1 MTQIVWIV
9 IRVLALGAALV
20 LLPLGAGYIFFH
32 RGEFDRGF
40 VYLFGMCAVL
50 AGFELVYIPFFLLGL
65 SFTLMT
71 AVFFVLAL
79 AAALWGFQLK
89 GAAKCVIPREKKP
102 LSRAEK
108 LCSGVFAIVA
118 LWQVARTT
126 LGGGT
131 WNIDDAWY
139 LGLANTV
146 MYTDE
151 IFRTDPVTG
160 LAYNFA
166 QHISEYLTY
175 VFSPWPIFWAMFA
188 RMFSFEITVLM
199 RTVLPGFFIAL
210 FYYVMYRL
218 AAFFFRGDRAK
229 SLFALALL
237 SVFFEIC
244 GVAMNVKFTWVIC
257 YPWMGKAFGPS
268 IVCPLALYFFL
279 LTQEEGEAKKRR
291 ALWLGVFLAN
301 AAGCMVASSSAEMC
315 LMYLGCWGL
324 VYVIKTRDLSAI
336 WKLACAAAPSFALMA
351 GHFVV

>member
-79 AAALWGFQLK
+79 AVALWGFQLK

-108 LCSGVFAIVA
+108 LCAGVFAIVA

-151 IFRTDPVTG
+151 IFRADPVTG

-175 VFSPWPIFWAMFA
+175 VFSPWPIFWA
-188 RMFSFEITVLM
+188 
-199 RTVLPGFFIAL
+199 
-210 FYYVMYRL
+210 
-218 AAFFFRGDRAK
+218 
-229 SLFALALL
+229 
-237 SVFFEIC
+237 
-244 GVAMNVKFTWVIC
+244 KFTWVIC